1 MATRRGKS
9 QARRGGTPSRRVP
22 GWIWL
27 LAGLLLGLALSVFVM
42 MREGGGNSLLPRPN
56 PQAQAPRESEPA
68 PAVAKPATPTPTAP
82 AAEEKPRKPRYDF
95 YTVLPGKEVL
105 VPDSELAQK
114 ARDEAAQ
121 PPAAATAPTERY
133 VLQAGAFRD
142 NRDAEAL
149 KARVALTGLVARVET
164 AQIDNRPIYR
174 VRLGPYPTARELESA
189 KQQLAN
195 NGITQT
201 IAVREPA
208 SAP

>member
-1 MATRRGKS
+1 MAARRGKS
-9 QARRGGTPSRRVP
+9 QARRGGGSSRRVP

-27 LAGLLLGLALSVFVM
+27 LAGLLLGLALSVFVL
-42 MREGGGNSLLPRPN
+42 MREGGSDRVLPRPN

-68 PAVAKPATPTPTAP
+68 PAVTKPATPTPP
-82 AAEEKPRKPRYDF
+82 PAEEKPRKPRYDF

>member
-9 QARRGGTPSRRVP
+9 QARRGGGSSRRVP

-56 PQAQAPRESEPA
+56 PAAQAPRESEPA
-68 PAVAKPATPTPTAP
+68 VAPPATPKPATAP
-82 AAEEKPRKPRYDF
+82 AEEKPRKPRYDF

-121 PPAAATAPTERY
+121 PPTAAAATERY

-164 AQIDNRPIYR
+164 AQIDNKPIYR

-208 SAP
+208 TP

>member
-1 MATRRGKS
+1 MAARRGKS

-27 LAGLLLGLALSVFVM
+27 LAGLLLGLALSAFVL

-68 PAVAKPATPTPTAP
+68 PAVVKPAPATP

-121 PPAAATAPTERY
+121 PPTAAAATERY

-164 AQIDNRPIYR
+164 AQIDSKPIYR

-201 IAVREPA
+201 IAVREPT
-208 SAP
+208 P